1 MDLSIYL
8 KPLSSNFRDEFS
20 TGQFG
25 SKVLSFSEG
34 EPIPSFDEPGVVLFG
49 VHEDRGVR
57 NHGGS
62 EEGVNRIRKS
72 LHQLYWSNT
81 FGKVYDIGDVMPG
94 AEKEDTFHAVADIVS
109 TLIKL
114 NCIPVIIGGSQDIT
128 YANYLGYEKL
138 EMIVNLVTVDRRFDV
153 GDNSNEPMDAMNYLT
168 RVLLHQPNYLFNY
181 ANIGQQQY
189 FVDEDI
195 YDLMSQLKFDSLRL
209 GRVRSDV
216 EDVEPIVRNAD
227 IVSIDSSSIKAADAP
242 GTYRSTPNGLTS
254 DEICQ
259 VARYAGISDKL
270 TSFGIY
276 EYHPELDRNNQ
287 TADLLAQMLWYFIDG
302 YSTRKDDM
310 PLDENRQYLK
320 YRVNLTEHEQEIVF
334 YKSLKTD
341 RWWMN
346 VPSPAKNG
354 NVFKRHQMVPCS
366 YKDYREAC
374 EDQMPDLW
382 LKTYERML

>member
-8 KPLSSNFRDEFS
+8 KPLASNFSDECS
-20 TGQFG
+20 AGQFG
-25 SKVLSFSEG
+25 SNVLAYSEG
-34 EPIPSFDEPGVVLFG
+34 EPIPNFDEPGVVFFG
-49 VHEDRGVR
+49 VHEDRGER
-57 NHGGS
+57 NYRGS
-62 EEGVNRIRKS
+62 EEGVFRIRQA
-72 LHQLYWSNT
+72 LHQLYWSDT
-81 FGKVYDIGDVMPG
+81 FKKVYDIGNVIQG
-94 AEKEDTFHAVADIVS
+94 AEKEDTFHAVADIIS

-114 NCIPVIIGGSQDIT
+114 NCVPVIIGGSQDIT

-153 GDNSNEPMDAMNYLT
+153 GDNSSEPMDALNYLT

-189 FVDEDI
+189 FVDEDVS
-195 YDLMSQLKFDSLRL
+195 DLMGQLKFDSLRL

-227 IVSIDSSSIKAADAP
+227 IVSIDASSIKAADAP

-254 DEICQ
+254 DEVCQ

-270 TSFGIY
+270 TSFGVY

-287 TADLLAQMLWYFIDG
+287 TAELLAQMLWYFIDG
-302 YSTRKDDM
+302 YSTRKEDM
-310 PLDENRQYLK
+310 PLDEDRQYLK
-320 YRVNLTEHEQEIVF
+320 YRVNLTEHDQEIIF